1 MPCRAR
7 TRDGVSM
14 KKLTLV
20 LILIGI
26 VVSGCQNS
34 KVTGSPGA
42 TTAPS
47 DPKADVI
54 TASRKFI
61 ALKSLTGKIEADA
74 VTPYQQQV
82 EYAAPDRYRVVYRDN
97 SGAQIE
103 TIMGGSDA
111 WVKDGNSWKKAPGDT
126 NPTPT
131 MRLPFTEEGLK
142 SLSDVKF
149 EREESVNGVP
159 ALVYSYKQV
168 TVVGNFPK
176 KQTIWIS
183 KSSGLPIKSYVE
195 YSGSGPIKTLT
206 TTFDT
211 ESPVT
216 IELPSK
222 E

>member
-1 MPCRAR
+1 MR
-7 TRDGVSM
+7 
-14 KKLTLV
+14 KLTLV
-20 LILIGI
+20 LIVIAI
-26 VVSGCQNS
+26 VVSGCKNS
-34 KVTGSPGA
+34 KVTGSPEA

-54 TASRKFI
+54 QASRKFI

-74 VTPYQQQV
+74 TTPYKQQV
-82 EYAAPDRYRVVYRDN
+82 EYAAPDRYHVVYRDN
-97 SGAQIE
+97 SGAEAE
-103 TIMGGSDA
+103 TIMGGNNA
-111 WVKDGNSWKKAPGDT
+111 WVKSGDSWKKMAGET

-142 SLSDVKF
+142 SISDVKF
-149 EREESVNGVP
+149 EGEESVNGKP

-176 KQTIWIS
+176 KQMIWVS
-183 KSSGLPIKSYVE
+183 KSSGLPMKSYVE
-195 YSGSGPIKTLT
+195 YSSGPIKTLST
-206 TTFDT
+206 IFDT

-222 E
+222 D

>member
-1 MPCRAR
+1 
-7 TRDGVSM
+7 M

-20 LILIGI
+20 LILIAI
-26 VVSGCQNS
+26 VVSGCKNS
-34 KVTGSPGA
+34 TVTESSGA
-42 TTAPS
+42 PTAPS
-47 DPKADVI
+47 DPKASVI
-54 TASRKFI
+54 EASRKLI

-74 VTPYQQQV
+74 ATPYKQQV
-82 EYAAPDRYRVVYRDN
+82 EYAAPDRYHVKYRDN
-97 SGAQIE
+97 SGAETE
-103 TIMGGSDA
+103 TIMAGNDA
-111 WVKDGNSWKKAPGDT
+111 WVKSGDSWNKMTGET

-142 SLSDVKF
+142 SMTDVKF

-176 KQTIWIS
+176 KQTIWVS

-195 YSGSGPIKTLT
+195 YSGGGPIKTLS

-211 ESPVT
+211 ETPVT

-222 E
+222 K

>member
-1 MPCRAR
+1 MR
-7 TRDGVSM
+7 
-14 KKLTLV
+14 KLTLV
-20 LILIGI
+20 LIVIATL
-26 VVSGCQNS
+26 VSGCKNS
-34 KVTGSPGA
+34 NVTGPGA

-54 TASRKFI
+54 EASRKFI

-74 VTPYQQQV
+74 ATPYKQQV
-82 EYAAPDRYRVVYRDN
+82 EYAAPDRYHVVYRDN
-97 SGAQIE
+97 SGAEGE
-103 TIMGGSDA
+103 TIMGGNEA
-111 WVKDGNSWKKAPGDT
+111 WVKSGDSWNKMPGGT

-142 SLSDVKF
+142 SISDVKF
-149 EREESVNGVP
+149 EGEESVNGTP

-176 KQTIWIS
+176 KQTIWVS

-222 E
+222 D

>member
-1 MPCRAR
+1 MR
-7 TRDGVSM
+7 
-14 KKLTLV
+14 KLTLV
-20 LILIGI
+20 LIVIATL
-26 VVSGCQNS
+26 VSGCKNS
-34 KVTGSPGA
+34 NVTGPGA

-54 TASRKFI
+54 EASRKFI

-74 VTPYQQQV
+74 ATPYKQQV
-82 EYAAPDRYRVVYRDN
+82 EYAAPDRYHVVYRDN
-97 SGAQIE
+97 SGAEGE
-103 TIMGGSDA
+103 TIMGGNEA
-111 WVKDGNSWKKAPGDT
+111 WVKSGDSWNKMPGGT

-149 EREESVNGVP
+149 EREESVNGIP

-176 KQTIWIS
+176 KQTIWVS
-183 KSSGLPIKSYVE
+183 KSSGLPVKSYVE
-195 YSGSGPIKTLT
+195 YSGGPIKTLT

-222 E
+222 D

>member
-1 MPCRAR
+1 
-7 TRDGVSM
+7 M

-20 LILIGI
+20 LILIAI
-26 VVSGCQNS
+26 LVSGCKNS
-34 KVTGSPGA
+34 KVSGSPGA

-47 DPKADVI
+47 DPKAAVI
-54 TASRKFI
+54 EASRKFI

-74 VTPYQQQV
+74 ATPYKQQV
-82 EYAAPDRYRVVYRDN
+82 EYAAPDRYHVVYREN
-97 SGAQIE
+97 SGAETE
-103 TIMGGSDA
+103 TIMGGNDA
-111 WVKDGNSWKKAPGDT
+111 WVKSGDSWNKMPGNT

-142 SLSDVKF
+142 SISDVKF
-149 EREESVNGVP
+149 EGEESVNGMP

-176 KQTIWIS
+176 KQTIWVS

-195 YSGSGPIKTLT
+195 YSSGPIKTLK

-211 ESPVT
+211 DSPVK

-222 E
+222 K